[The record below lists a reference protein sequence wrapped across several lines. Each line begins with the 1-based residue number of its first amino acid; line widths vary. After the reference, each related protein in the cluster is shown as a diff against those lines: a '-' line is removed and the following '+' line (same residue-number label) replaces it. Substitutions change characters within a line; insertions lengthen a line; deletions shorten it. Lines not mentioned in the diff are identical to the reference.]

1 MTYSRSKV
9 LYHLTYSPF
18 FQEIQGHQKKH
29 INTSTYPKA
38 DELYV
43 NSRGFIRIDSRSEKS

>member
-1 MTYSRSKV
+1 MTCSRSKV
-9 LYHLTYSPF
+9 LYHLTYSPY

-29 INTSTYPKA
+29 INTSTYIYPKA

-43 NSRGFIRIDSRSEKS
+43 NSRGYIRIDSR